1 MNKDNTIDF
10 LVELTAF
17 VLSIF
22 VTSALIYWLWPHVI
36 PVVLPRLVDEGYI
49 TCQISYSESIQLFL
63 LYMFFVRGF
72 RITYEHKNS

>member
-10 LVELTAF
+10 LAGLTAF

-36 PVVLPRLVDEGYI
+36 PTILPRLVDEGYI
-49 TCQISYSESIQLFL
+49 AYQISYLESIQLFL
-63 LYMFFVRGF
+63 LCMFFVRGF
-72 RITYEHKNS
+72 RVTYEHKNS